1 MTAAIERELVVPTA
15 DDMRELGT
23 RVGRVGAG
31 GDVIVLAGDLG
42 AGKTTFTQGLAVGLG
57 VVERVT
63 SPTFVIARA
72 HPNPT
77 GGPGLVHVDAYR
89 VGSALELDDLDL
101 EADLATSVVVVE
113 WGTGL
118 AEGLSA
124 ERLDVS
130 ITRSDDESD
139 DVRTVRLSA
148 RGTRWQEIVRGTSFA
163 RWTR

>member
-1 MTAAIERELVVPTA
+1 MPTA
-15 DDMRELGT
+15 DEMRE
-23 RVGRVGAG
+23 VGAVIGRAGAG

-42 AGKTTFTQGLAVGLG
+42 AGKTTFTQGVAAGLG
-57 VVERVT
+57 VDERVT

-101 EADLATSVVVVE
+101 DADLATSVVVVE

-124 ERLDVS
+124 ERLDVR
-130 ITRSDDESD
+130 IVRSDDEDD
-139 DVRTVRLSA
+139 DVRTVQLAAHGS
-148 RGTRWQEIVRGTSFA
+148 RWSEIVRAPSFA
-163 RWTR
+163 RWSR

>member
-1 MTAAIERELVVPTA
+1 VTAPTDRELVVPTA
-15 DDMRELGT
+15 EDMRELGAV
-23 RVGRVGAG
+23 VGRAGAG

-72 HPNPT
+72 HANPT
-77 GGPGLVHVDAYR
+77 GGPDLVHVDAYR

-101 EADLATSVVVVE
+101 DADLATSVVVIE

-118 AEGLSA
+118 AEGLST
-124 ERLDVS
+124 ERLDVR
-130 ITRSDDESD
+130 ITRSDDEDD
-139 DVRTVRLSA
+139 DVRTVWLSA
-148 RGTRWQEIVRGTSFA
+148 HGARWQEIVRGADVA